1 MSNETTLSRAE
12 WLDQH
17 YPEPGL
23 FRWIAFGFE
32 VIAACGLFFLMML
45 TVADVFGRYLFNNG
59 VDGAFEITQLGLA
72 IIIFA
77 EMPVVTWR
85 GGHILVDL
93 LDSTL
98 GHKIVRILA
107 MFSALAISTSF
118 YVIGVRIW
126 QLGERKLRRGEVT
139 EYLELPVGYLIEY
152 IAVMSWFTALGMITY
167 GIYRIYKEKH

>member
-1 MSNETTLSRAE
+1 MTRAE

-23 FRWIAFGFE
+23 LRWVAFGLE
-32 VIAACGLFFLMML
+32 LVAAAGLFFLMLL
-45 TVADVFGRYLFNNG
+45 TVADVGGRYLFNNG

-93 LDSTL
+93 LDNFL
-98 GHKIVRILA
+98 GPKLVRLLS
-107 MFSALAISTSF
+107 MFAALAVSTSF
-118 YVIGVRIW
+118 YVVGVRIW
-126 QLGERKLRRGEVT
+126 QLGARKLRRGEVT

-152 IAVMSWFTALGMITY
+152 IAIMSWFTALGMITY
-167 GIYRIYKEKH
+167 GMYRIIKSAK